1 MVEIKNPHCLRKFS
15 TGCGKQRKSDKTGDT
30 QL

>member
-1 MVEIKNPHCLRKFS
+1 MVEIKNPHCSRKFS
-15 TGCGKQRKSDKTGDT
+15 TGCGKQRKSDKNGDT